1 MAKDRRKLQHIHS
14 SIPDRQPTPQTLEVG
29 EIAVNNAAEKEFI
42 SLKNTDNKVVRISSD
57 KQMITWMEKKEVM
70 PYSGTVDNV
79 HLDTNR
85 SNIEIKL
92 NQVAA
97 KNTAKYNVVNGAKD
111 IDGNDVNPSSDGGLT
126 NGAGFAIDMSRYAM
140 IGANPSF
147 SSITVTHQSNLSG
160 TTNISNGAGGNSLNI
175 TTTNVNV
182 TGTNWTEAIGTKIE
196 NISGRTTTIGTSN
209 ESLHVI
215 GITTETHDGN
225 VTINNKA
232 NVIETTTGNTT
243 FNTSGDTTIKSVGV
257 TLIDS
262 TRSTTIQATD
272 TTNGDVNIYAKD
284 ALTETGKTVS
294 ITGTDSATIKAATTT
309 ISGATTNVTGA
320 TTLNLSGGT
329 INTNANTA
337 NTNAAS
343 AYTNISTATT
353 VIGTANATASTASLS
368 GKTLTIDEK
377 ESISAK
383 TPSLSVSATTIN
395 VTGDTTFED
404 NVTIKKDLVLL
415 KGIKNPLSWEYGSVA
430 SSVGSSYNG
439 TEDKTITI
447 PKTISDVASG
457 KVSSDASG
465 NLSVGGTI
473 TATGAIYSSDINL
486 KENVQN
492 VDYPTYANA
501 NGVAIRKFN
510 FKNDESKRT
519 VYGVIAQEVE
529 IAGLEDIVVVKEDG
543 FKGVDYTALSLLKI
557 AYLENKV
564 KELEAMIKKLTEEK

>member
-14 SIPDRQPTPQTLEVG
+14 SIADRQPTPQTLEVG

-70 PYSGTVDNV
+70 PYSGTVDNI

-92 NQVAA
+92 NQVVAS
-97 KNTAKYNVVNGAKD
+97 NTVKHDAVNGATD
-111 IDGNDVNPSSDGGLT
+111 IDGQPVNPSSDGGLT

-147 SSITVTHQSNLSG
+147 SSITVTHQSNLNG

-196 NISGRTTTIGTSN
+196 NISGRTTTIGTGN

-215 GITTETHDGN
+215 GTTTEVHDGN

-232 NVIETTTGNTT
+232 NVTETTTGNTI
-243 FNTSGDTTIKSVGV
+243 FKVSGETTIDGVKS
-257 TLIDS
+257 I
-262 TRSTTIQATD
+262 TIQATD

-320 TTLNLSGGT
+320 TVNISGGT
-329 INTNANTA
+329 GG
-337 NTNAAS
+337 
-343 AYTNISTATT
+343 
-353 VIGTANATASTASLS
+353 V
-368 GKTLTIDEK
+368 
-377 ESISAK
+377 
-383 TPSLSVSATTIN
+383 N

-415 KGIKNPLSWEYGSVA
+415 QGIKHPLSWEYGSVA

-473 TATGAIYSSDINL
+473 TANGAIYSSDRDL
-486 KENVQN
+486 KENIEFVTREDFNKAKN
-492 VDYPTYANA
+492 VP
-501 NGVAIRKFN
+501 IKSFN
-510 FKNDESKRT
+510 FKDDENKNKI
-519 VYGVIAQEVE
+519 YGVIAQETQE
-529 IAGLEDIVVVKEDG
+529 AGLDELVYQKEDG
-543 FKGVDYTALSLLKI
+543 HLAVDYTSLMILKI
-557 AYLENKV
+557 AYLEDFCAHLNGKIV
-564 KELEAMIKKLTEEK
+564 ELEDKLTKLENKD